1 MAHVSHSPSAKKRH
15 RQSLRRGE
23 RNQARRSAA
32 RTAVR
37 TAREAIATG
46 DQAAAE
52 TAVRTATAVL
62 DRTAQKGVIHDN
74 NAARRKS
81 RLMHQLNAMGAA
93 DATPAPP
100 KRRTAKKASAAKSS
114 RAKKS

>member
-1 MAHVSHSPSAKKRH
+1 MAHVNHPKSAAKRH

-37 TAREAIATG
+37 TAREAIAAG
-46 DQAAAE
+46 DKDAAAI
-52 TAVRTATAVL
+52 AVHAAVAVL

-81 RLMHQLNAMGAA
+81 RLMHQLNTIGTEAA
-93 DATPAPP
+93 APVVR
-100 KRRTAKKASAAKSS
+100 KKKAAKPKAT

>member
-1 MAHVSHSPSAKKRH
+1 MAHVSHPASAKKRH
-15 RQSLRRGE
+15 RQSVRRGE

-37 TAREAIATG
+37 SAREAIAAG
-46 DQAAAE
+46 DQAVAE
-52 TAVRTATAVL
+52 TAVRNAAAIL
-62 DRTAQKGVIHDN
+62 DRTAQKGVIHGN

-81 RLMHQLNAMGAA
+81 RLMHQLNVMGTAEA
-93 DATPAPP
+93 EPAPR
-100 KRRTAKKASAAKSS
+100 KRRTAKKASTAKSS

>member
-1 MAHVSHSPSAKKRH
+1 MAHVSHPASAKKRH
-15 RQSLRRGE
+15 RQSLRRGA

-37 TAREAIATG
+37 AAREAIAAG

-52 TAVRTATAVL
+52 TAVRTAAAVL

-81 RLMHQLNAMGAA
+81 RLMHQLNAMGGA
-93 DATPAPP
+93 DAKPAPS
-100 KRRTAKKASAAKSS
+100 KRPTTKKASAAKSS
-114 RAKKS
+114 RAKKG

>member
-1 MAHVSHSPSAKKRH
+1 MAHVSHPASAKKRY
-15 RQSLRRGE
+15 RQSLRRGQ

-37 TAREAIATG
+37 SAREAIEAG

-52 TAVRTATAVL
+52 AAVLTAVAVL

-81 RLMHQLNAMGAA
+81 RLMHQFNTMGDA
-93 DATPAPP
+93 DAKAATP
-100 KRRTAKKASAAKSS
+100 KRGSTKKSG

>member
-37 TAREAIATG
+37 AAREAIESG

-52 TAVRTATAVL
+52 TAVRTAAAVL

-81 RLMHQLNAMGAA
+81 RLMHHLNAMGTA
-93 DATPAPP
+93 DAKPAPR
-100 KRRTAKKASAAKSS
+100 KGRTTTKASAAKPS
-114 RAKKS
+114 RAKTS

>member
-1 MAHVSHSPSAKKRH
+1 LAHVNHPKSAAKRH

-37 TAREAIATG
+37 AAREAIAAG
-46 DQAAAE
+46 DKDAA
-52 TAVRTATAVL
+52 TAAVLAAGAVL

-81 RLMHQLNAMGAA
+81 RLMHQLNAIGTEAA
-93 DATPAPP
+93 PAAS
-100 KRRTAKKASAAKSS
+100 KKKAATSKSS

>member
-1 MAHVSHSPSAKKRH
+1 MAHVNHPKSAGKRH
-15 RQSLRRGE
+15 RQSLVRGA

-37 TAREAIATG
+37 AAREAIATG
-46 DQAAAE
+46 DKDAA
-52 TAVRTATAVL
+52 TAAVLSAGAVL

-81 RLMHQLNAMGAA
+81 RLMHQLNAIGTESAA
-93 DATPAPP
+93 PVA
-100 KRRTAKKASAAKSS
+100 AKKKATSSKSS